1 MAEPTA
7 SRRLNPPSAGLAP
20 ERQAEVAAKVIAQ
33 VGQAVGV
40 RAAVEGLR
48 MVLRPDED
56 VICAATGF
64 LQGRTVLVLYTTER
78 ILVMRGGTT
87 LVDLNHASIS
97 RFRARSGV
105 TTHELQI
112 ENRQGNILSIK
123 QIHPRGQLEALSRAL
138 AGSK

>member
-1 MAEPTA
+1 
-7 SRRLNPPSAGLAP
+7 
-20 ERQAEVAAKVIAQ
+20 
-33 VGQAVGV
+33 
-40 RAAVEGLR
+40 
-48 MVLRPDED
+48 
-56 VICAATGF
+56 CAATGF

>member
-1 MAEPTA
+1 MAEPT
-7 SRRLNPPSAGLAP
+7 SPRRLNPPPAGLAP
-20 ERQAEVAAKVIAQ
+20 ERQAEMAAKVIAQ

-64 LQGRTVLVLYTTER
+64 LQGRTVLVLYTSAR

-87 LVDLNHASIS
+87 LVDLNHGSIS
-97 RFRARSGV
+97 RFRARTGMA
-105 TTHELQI
+105 THELQI
-112 ENRQGNILSIK
+112 ENRQGNILAIK
-123 QIHPRGQLEALSRAL
+123 QIYPRDQLEAMSRAL

>member
-1 MAEPTA
+1 MAEPA
-7 SRRLNPPSAGLAP
+7 GPRRLNPPPVGLSP
-20 ERQAEVAAKVIAQ
+20 ERQAEVTAKVIAQ

-56 VICAATGF
+56 VVCAAAGF
-64 LQGRTVLVLYTTER
+64 LGGRTVLVLYTSER
-78 ILVMRGGTT
+78 ILVMKGGTT
-87 LVDLNHASIS
+87 LVDLNHSSVS
-97 RFRARSGV
+97 RFRARTGM

-112 ENRQGNILSIK
+112 ENRQGSILAIK
-123 QIHPRGQLEALSRAL
+123 QIYPRDQLEALSRAL